1 MKQFVLD
8 ANALV
13 RYFRNEEGALKVSKL
28 LVQAD
33 SGSVALSISAINLA
47 EVLYVAA
54 RSSSV
59 EWVRAAIRKIQ
70 PLVKCAVPETE
81 NALAAGELR
90 LRYKL
95 GLADSFAAELTMRMG
110 ATLVTADPEFARLG
124 KQLKILTL
132 PRHSA

>member
-8 ANALV
+8 ANALIRFFRREDGASKV
-13 RYFRNEEGALKVSKL
+13 RSL

-33 SGSVALSISAINLA
+33 RGEVVLSISIINLA

-54 RSSSV
+54 RTTSV
-59 EWVRAAIRKIQ
+59 AQVREAIRKIQ
-70 PLVKCAVPETE
+70 PLVKCVAPETE
-81 NALAAGELR
+81 DALAAGELR

-124 KQLKILTL
+124 KQLKILAL